1 MQRKG
6 CDGKL
11 PLTKEMLWG
20 TSTVTEVLMVVLDC
34 NVKKYPKRKV
44 IAPYGLMSPHTHFQK
59 KKPRQIL
66 LSGVTTLT

>member
-1 MQRKG
+1 
-6 CDGKL
+6 
-11 PLTKEMLWG
+11 
-20 TSTVTEVLMVVLDC
+20 MVVLDC

-66 LSGVTTLT
+66 PSGVTTLT